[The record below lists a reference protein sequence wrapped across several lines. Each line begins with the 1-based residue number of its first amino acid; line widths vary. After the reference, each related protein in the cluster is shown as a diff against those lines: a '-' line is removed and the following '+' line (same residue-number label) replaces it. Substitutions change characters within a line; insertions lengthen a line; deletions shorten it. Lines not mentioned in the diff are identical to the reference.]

1 MIFLLAQANPPN
13 SVAKETANPPSRIV
27 IRSPGSVAS
36 IFSRRIH
43 PIFQEMLAFGNLT
56 IYERETEYVNFKVF
70 KDIDIVS
77 AKKQQESNKL
87 NIKDAKKYF

>member
-1 MIFLLAQANPPN
+1 
-13 SVAKETANPPSRIV
+13 
-27 IRSPGSVAS
+27 
-36 IFSRRIH
+36 
-43 PIFQEMLAFGNLT
+43 MLAFGNLT